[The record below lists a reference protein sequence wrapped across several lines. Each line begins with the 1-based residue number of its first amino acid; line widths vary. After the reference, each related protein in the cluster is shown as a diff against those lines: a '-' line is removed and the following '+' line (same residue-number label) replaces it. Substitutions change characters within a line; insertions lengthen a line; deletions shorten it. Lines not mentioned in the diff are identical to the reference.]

1 VARGNAGAAMNAAAL
16 RWALVLAIVAAVG
29 AELVFN

>member
-1 VARGNAGAAMNAAAL
+1 MKAVTL

-29 AELVFN
+29 AQLVFD

>member
-1 VARGNAGAAMNAAAL
+1 MTARTL

-29 AELVFN
+29 AHFVID

>member
-1 VARGNAGAAMNAAAL
+1 MTAATL

-29 AELVFN
+29 AQLVFD